1 MLCREAVDEAVL
13 KLDEA
18 IKALVEK
25 VVEPDV
31 DDDNDNDSDDEI
43 NGDGS
48 IGDSD
53 KGEEDDKEQKPVTED
68 TKKDPAIN
76 NNIIKEESTEKDK
89 GTSKLPTTG
98 KESAAIF
105 ISFAALIM
113 GAAFL
118 KKIKKA

>member
-1 MLCREAVDEAVL
+1 MQEAVDEAVL

-53 KGEEDDKEQKPVTED
+53 KGEEDDKDQKPVTED
-68 TKKDPAIN
+68 TKEDATIN
-76 NNIIKEESTEKDK
+76 DNIIKEESTEKDK
-89 GTSKLPTTG
+89 GASKLPT
-98 KESAAIF
+98 AR
-105 ISFAALIM
+105 
-113 GAAFL
+113 
-118 KKIKKA
+118 